1 MRFYSYRNMCQST
14 NVASLAT
21 VLQYYLSMAEK
32 RTDEAKQES
41 QDNVEGV
48 RDTFQL
54 LFLILLL
61 LKHKDSVKVSKYR

>member
-1 MRFYSYRNMCQST
+1 MRFYLYRNMCQST

-48 RDTFQL
+48 RDSF
-54 LFLILLL
+54 
-61 LKHKDSVKVSKYR
+61 